1 MQILDLSCAK
11 NAFKKLIEYQN
22 CNYYFRIVCEQVSH
36 HPPVSAFHAE
46 SDEFVFH
53 GTIHPKLKFWGTSI
67 EIHPKGIVTVE
78 LPK

>member
-1 MQILDLSCAK
+1 M
-11 NAFKKLIEYQN
+11 EYQN
-22 CNYYFRIVCEQVSH
+22 CNYHFRIICEQVSH

>member
-11 NAFKKLIEYQN
+11 IKKLIEYQN